1 MMVKI
6 LRNFVDP
13 LCMSWGFTHKS
24 HLFLGPL
31 KLTQVLPQ
39 GWGSKFPQEC
49 LPLSRSFVFLWDIYS
64 GRKEKWLYTNFHSWH
79 AVIYGTKIYT
89 SWALWAL
96 WFLIFKA
103 RVLTWRKTTAL
114 SKSMAPATKSLIHVC
129 LKVHLAAHLTSSFQ
143 SVYLENFHWLL
154 LWRIILSKESSAKWL
169 LYLSIVLHWN
179 MLYESILL
187 IILKMGII
195 ILVLSLNGFT
205 KHELL
210 A

>member
-1 MMVKI
+1 MAGKK
-6 LRNFVDP
+6 NDFYAD
-13 LCMSWGFTHKS
+13 
-24 HLFLGPL
+24 
-31 KLTQVLPQ
+31 
-39 GWGSKFPQEC
+39 
-49 LPLSRSFVFLWDIYS
+49 
-64 GRKEKWLYTNFHSWH
+64 FHSWH

-154 LWRIILSKESSAKWL
+154 PWRIILSKESSAKWL